1 MLVSNLQQFLLL
13 LLPPLRAA
21 GISTG
26 ADKSVTTNLEAMAGA
41 LAPFKDLTI
50 EQLSD
55 ILKVAYEYRQTGQLP
70 DWILSKK
77 PAASRAKASTTKPPK
92 PPKMTP
98 DEALAKLRN
107 LQSQSP
113 YMEPDRITQEVQS
126 LKALNADD
134 LKAVQREFLGAVT
147 GKKKDD
153 HLAAIERAMLSYR
166 ESQIRSKDILNS

>member
-21 GISTG
+21 GINTA
-26 ADKSVTTNLEAMAGA
+26 ADKSVTTNLEAMAAA
-41 LAPFKDLTI
+41 LAPFQDLTI
-50 EQLSD
+50 EQLSE
-55 ILKVAYEYRQTGQLP
+55 ILKVAYEYCQTGQLP
-70 DWILSKK
+70 EWILAKK
-77 PAASRAKASTTKPPK
+77 PAASRSKAATTKAPK
-92 PPKMTP
+92 LPKMTP

-113 YMEPDRITQEVQS
+113 YMEPDRITLEVQS
-126 LKALNADD
+126 LKALNAND
-134 LKAVQREFLGAVT
+134 LKVVQKEFLGAVI

-153 HLAAIERAMLSYR
+153 HLAAIERAVLSYR